1 MVFLVITMHA
11 QDGPRYLLVDR
22 ATDLYD
28 LLDRARA
35 AVILIDQ
42 SLPRYV
48 PSDTA
53 GQRYTLTERGAI
65 NG

>member
-1 MVFLVITMHA
+1 MHA
-11 QDGPRYLLVDR
+11 QDGPRYVVVGRSTDR
-22 ATDLYD
+22 YD
-28 LLDRARA
+28 LVDRARA
-35 AVILIDQ
+35 AVTLIDQ

-53 GQRYTLTERGAI
+53 GQRYTLTERGAT